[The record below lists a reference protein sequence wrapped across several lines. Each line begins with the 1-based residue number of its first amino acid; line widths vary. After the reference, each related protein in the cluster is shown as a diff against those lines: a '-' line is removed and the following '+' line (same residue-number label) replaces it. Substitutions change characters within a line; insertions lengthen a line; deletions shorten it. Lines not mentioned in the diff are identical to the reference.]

1 MNIFGGECMTIF
13 KTTKNILLASAS
25 TGLAACISLAA
36 HAGALENGGWA
47 PGACGARPE
56 APAIESAS
64 PEAYNRSI
72 GLVNAWQKQ
81 MQAYNDCVI
90 KEANADAAAIN
101 QGANA
106 EQTRINEALQKA
118 NADATAARSK
128 LDSSPSAPAMP
139 QMMQNP
145 NTQMMQN
152 PNY

>member
-1 MNIFGGECMTIF
+1 MSIFR
-13 KTTKNILLASAS
+13 TTKKNRLVSAS
-25 TGLAACISLAA
+25 TGLVAVISLAA
-36 HAGALENGGWA
+36 HAGVLENGGWA
-47 PGACGARPE
+47 SSGCGARPE

-64 PEAYNRSI
+64 ADAYNRSI
-72 GLVNAWQKQ
+72 GLVNSWQKQ
-81 MQAYNDCVI
+81 MQAYNDCII

-128 LDSSPSAPAMP
+128 LDSSPAAPAMP

-145 NTQMMQN
+145 NSQMMQN

>member
-1 MNIFGGECMTIF
+1 MTIF
-13 KTTKNILLASAS
+13 KTTKRAFFISAS
-25 TGLAACISLAA
+25 TVWVACISMAA
-36 HAGALENGGWA
+36 HAGVLENGSWA
-47 PGACGARPE
+47 PGGCGARPE
-56 APAIESAS
+56 APIIESNS

-72 GLVNAWQKQ
+72 GLVNAWRKQ

-106 EQTRINEALQKA
+106 EQTRINEVLQKA
-118 NADATAARSK
+118 NADANAARSK
-128 LDSSPSAPAMP
+128 LDSSPSAPASP

-145 NTQMMQN
+145 NQQMMQN

>member
-1 MNIFGGECMTIF
+1 MTILT
-13 KTTKNILLASAS
+13 TTKKVLLASVSAA
-25 TGLAACISLAA
+25 LAACISLAA
-36 HAGALENGGWA
+36 HAGVLENGGWA
-47 PGACGARPE
+47 PSACGARPE
-56 APAIESAS
+56 APAVESAS

-81 MQAYNDCVI
+81 MQVYNDCII

-101 QGANA
+101 GAANA
-106 EQTRINEALQKA
+106 EQTKINEALQKA

-128 LDSSPSAPAMP
+128 LDSSPSAPTGS

>member
-1 MNIFGGECMTIF
+1 MTIF
-13 KTTKNILLASAS
+13 KTMKQVLLITIS
-25 TGLAACISLAA
+25 TGLAVGASLAA
-36 HAGALENGGWA
+36 HAGALENGSWA
-47 PGACGARPE
+47 PRGCGARPE
-56 APAIESAS
+56 APVIESTN

-72 GLVNAWQKQ
+72 GLVNVWQKQ
-81 MQAYNDCVI
+81 LQSYNDCLI

-101 QGANA
+101 HAANA
-106 EQTRINEALQKA
+106 EQTQINEAIQKV

-128 LDSSPSAPAMP
+128 VDSSPPAPATP

>member
-1 MNIFGGECMTIF
+1 MTIF
-13 KTTKNILLASAS
+13 KTTKQALLITASA
-25 TGLAACISLAA
+25 GLAVSVSLSV
-36 HAGALENGGWA
+36 HAGALENGSWVPRG
-47 PGACGARPE
+47 CGARPE
-56 APAIESAS
+56 APVIESTS

-81 MQAYNDCVI
+81 LQGYNDCLI

-101 QGANA
+101 QSANA
-106 EQTRINEALQKA
+106 EQMQINEVLQKV

-128 LDSSPSAPAMP
+128 LDSSPSAPAAP